1 MKELTT
7 KAAATIGL
15 DLAKAVF
22 QAHGVDDSGRR
33 LFSRSLKRAE
43 VVAFFAAHPPCL
55 VGMEACS
62 GAHHWARQLQ
72 ALGHQ
77 VRLIPPQYVRP
88 YVKRQKTDAN
98 DAAAIAEAVR
108 RPDMR
113 FVAIKSVEQ
122 QVVLA
127 QHRVREGLCTQ
138 RTALSNRIRGLLAEF
153 GIVVPRGMRALRE
166 RLAQLVAPQE
176 GELPGAMHPLL
187 AQLQHQLG
195 GLEKDIAHTE
205 QAIQQWH
212 RANAASQRLAETPGI
227 GYLTAT
233 ATVASCNDARQYR
246 SARQFGAALGITPR
260 QYSSGGRVVLGGIS
274 RQGDGYLRRLYIHGA
289 RAVVRSHERRALQQP
304 MTAPGWLHD
313 ILKRRPKNVA
323 IVAQAHRN
331 MRIAWALLTHPER
344 RFDAQFKPGAHNAR
358 SRDVATSCACAAQ
371 GS

>member
-7 KAAATIGL
+7 KAAATMGL
-15 DLAKAVF
+15 DLAKSVF
-22 QAHGVDDSGRR
+22 QVHGVDESGRR
-33 LFSRSLKRAE
+33 LFSRSLKRGEAM
-43 VVAFFAAHPPCL
+43 AFFAAHPPCL

-62 GAHHWARQLQ
+62 GAHHWARQLM

-77 VRLIPPQYVRP
+77 VKLIPPQYVRP

-108 RPDMR
+108 RPDMH
-113 FVAIKSVEQ
+113 FAAIKTIEQ

-127 QHRVREGLCTQ
+127 QHRVREGLIKE

-153 GIVVPRGMRALRE
+153 GVVLARGERALHE
-166 RLAQLVAPQE
+166 GLAQALAPADGNVPE
-176 GELPGAMHPLL
+176 ALRPLL
-187 AQLQHQLG
+187 AQLHEQLAA
-195 GLEKDIAHTE
+195 LEKDIALTE
-205 QAIQQWH
+205 RAIQQWH
-212 RANAASQRLAETPGI
+212 RSNPASQRLAEMPGI

-233 ATVASCNDARQYR
+233 ATVAAVSDARQYR
-246 SARQFGAALGITPR
+246 SARQFGAALGITPK
-260 QYSSGGRVVLGGIS
+260 QHSSGGHIVLGGIS

-289 RAVVRSHERRALQQP
+289 RAVVNAHERRTRVQP
-304 MTAPGWLHD
+304 TADGGGWLHE

-344 RFDAQFKPGAHNAR
+344 RFDAQFKPAAR
-358 SRDVATSCACAAQ
+358 HAKATAVSAA
-371 GS
+371 